1 MHILIKHC
9 HKLIFSD
16 MRGNLGNCDIRKQ
29 SLFQTRKKAAK
40 IYLAQQIK
48 RMLDCWFRNCK
59 IHCHCGVSFTITT
72 ITRRTRT

>member
-1 MHILIKHC
+1 MHILIKHY

-40 IYLAQQIK
+40 IYLAQQNK
-48 RMLDCWFRNCK
+48 KNA
-59 IHCHCGVSFTITT
+59 
-72 ITRRTRT
+72 